1 LNKYHITSIIILVL
15 FVVLAIVISPLANNN
30 PGIVAKDTSAFL
42 KVNNSHV
49 NFLNKI
55 MVWLTE
61 YGREAFWI
69 MTVILLFIFAGLSG
83 KKTAIVLA
91 LAFVV
96 LIPIGTA
103 AKDLVQRPHPTIPE
117 SDFLLA
123 QDPNEYS
130 YPSGHATIVSAG
142 AAIALA
148 LFRDSKRKLAISLA
162 LTVEAAL
169 VCISRVYV
177 GGHYPLDVVGGI
189 LLGVGISFL
198 FVGATKQVEKITQ
211 TITRILKRR

>member
-1 LNKYHITSIIILVL
+1 MNKYHITSIIILAL
-15 FVVLAIVISPLANNN
+15 FVVLAILVSPLANNN
-30 PGIVAKDTSAFL
+30 PGIISKDTSAFL

-55 MVWLTE
+55 MIWLTE

-69 MTVILLFIFAGLSG
+69 MTIILLFILGGLSG
-83 KKTAIVLA
+83 KKTAIVLV
-91 LAFVV
+91 LAFIV

-103 AKDLVQRPHPTIPE
+103 AKDTVQRQHPTIPE
-117 SDFLLA
+117 ADFLLA
-123 QDPNEYS
+123 QDSKEYS

-148 LFRDSKRKLAISLA
+148 LFRDSKRKMAISLA
-162 LTVEAAL
+162 LAAEAIL

-211 TITRILKRR
+211 TITRILKR

>member
-1 LNKYHITSIIILVL
+1 MNKYHIASIVILGL
-15 FVVLAIVISPLANNN
+15 FVVLAIIISPLANNN
-30 PGIVAKDTSAFL
+30 PGIVAKDTSGFL

-55 MVWLTE
+55 MVLLTE

-69 MTVILLFIFAGLSG
+69 MTIILLFIFGGLSG
-83 KKTAIVLA
+83 KKTAIVLV
-91 LAFVV
+91 LAFIVI
-96 LIPIGTA
+96 IPTGFA

-123 QDPNEYS
+123 QDSEYS

-162 LTVEAAL
+162 LAIEAAL

>member
-1 LNKYHITSIIILVL
+1 LNKYHITSIIILAL
-15 FVVLAIVISPLANNN
+15 FVVLAILVSPLANNN
-30 PGIVAKDTSAFL
+30 PGIISKDTSAFL

-55 MVWLTE
+55 MIWLTE

-69 MTVILLFIFAGLSG
+69 MTIILLFILGGLSG
-83 KKTAIVLA
+83 KKTAIVLV
-91 LAFVV
+91 LAFIV

-103 AKDLVQRPHPTIPE
+103 AKDTVQRQHPTIPE
-117 SDFLLA
+117 ADFLLA
-123 QDPNEYS
+123 QDSKEYS

-148 LFRDSKRKLAISLA
+148 LFRDSKRKMAISLA
-162 LTVEAAL
+162 LAAEAIL

-211 TITRILKRR
+211 TITRILKR

>member
-1 LNKYHITSIIILVL
+1 M
-15 FVVLAIVISPLANNN
+15 FVVLAILVSPLANSN
-30 PGIVAKDTSAFL
+30 PDIVSKDMSAFL
-42 KVNNSHV
+42 KVNDSHV

-69 MTVILLFIFAGLSG
+69 MTVILLFILGGILG
-83 KKTAIVLA
+83 KKTAIVLV
-91 LAFVV
+91 LAFIV
-96 LIPIGTA
+96 LIPIGFA
-103 AKDLVQRPHPTIPE
+103 AKEIVQRPHPTIPE

-142 AAIALA
+142 AAIALS

-162 LTVEAAL
+162 LAIEAAL

-189 LLGVGISFL
+189 LLGVGVSFL
-198 FVGATKQVEKITQ
+198 FVGATKQVEKIIQ
-211 TITRILKRR
+211 SITRTLKRR

>member
-1 LNKYHITSIIILVL
+1 L
-15 FVVLAIVISPLANNN
+15 FVVLAILVSPLANNN
-30 PGIVAKDTSAFL
+30 PGIVTKDTSVFL

-69 MTVILLFIFAGLSG
+69 MAIILLFIFGGISG
-83 KKTAIVLA
+83 KKTAIVLVV
-91 LAFVV
+91 AFIV
-96 LIPIGTA
+96 LIPIGFV
-103 AKDLVQRPHPTIPE
+103 AKEVVHRTHPTIPE

-162 LTVEAAL
+162 LTAEAAL
-169 VCISRVYV
+169 VCISRIYV
-177 GGHYPLDVVGGI
+177 GGHYPLDVIGGI

-198 FVGATKQVEKITQ
+198 FIGATKQVEKITQ
-211 TITRILKRR
+211 SITRILKRK

>member
-1 LNKYHITSIIILVL
+1 M
-15 FVVLAIVISPLANNN
+15 FVVLAILVSPLANSN
-30 PGIVAKDTSAFL
+30 PDMVSKDMSAFL
-42 KVNNSHV
+42 KVNDSHV
-49 NFLNKI
+49 NFLNKM

-69 MTVILLFIFAGLSG
+69 MTVILLFIFGGILG
-83 KKTAIVLA
+83 KKTAIVLV
-91 LAFVV
+91 LAFIV
-96 LIPIGTA
+96 LIPIGFA
-103 AKDLVQRPHPTIPE
+103 AKEIVQRPHPTIPE

-142 AAIALA
+142 AAIALS

-162 LTVEAAL
+162 LTAEAAL

-211 TITRILKRR
+211 FITRTLKRR

>member
-1 LNKYHITSIIILVL
+1 L
-15 FVVLAIVISPLANNN
+15 FVVLSILVSPLANNN
-30 PGIVAKDTSAFL
+30 HSVIAKDTSAFL

-49 NFLNKI
+49 TFLNKI

-69 MTVILLFIFAGLSG
+69 MTVILLFIFGGMSG
-83 KKTAIVLA
+83 KKTAVVLVLA
-91 LAFVV
+91 FIV
-96 LIPIGTA
+96 LIPIGFA
-103 AKDLVQRPHPTIPE
+103 AKEIVQRPHPTIPE

-123 QDPNEYS
+123 QDSEYS

-162 LTVEAAL
+162 LATEAVL

-189 LLGVGISFL
+189 LLGVGVSFL
-198 FVGATKQVEKITQ
+198 FIGATKKVEKITQ
-211 TITRILKRR
+211 SITRILKRK

>member
-1 LNKYHITSIIILVL
+1 MLFVILAILV
-15 FVVLAIVISPLANNN
+15 SPLTSNNS
-30 PGIVAKDTSAFL
+30 ILTKDTSAFL
-42 KVNNSHV
+42 KVNDSHV

-55 MVWLTE
+55 MVLLTE

-69 MTVILLFIFAGLSG
+69 MTVILLFVFGGMSG
-83 KKTAIVLA
+83 KKTAIVLV
-91 LAFVV
+91 LAFIV
-96 LIPIGTA
+96 LIPIGFA
-103 AKDLVQRPHPTIPE
+103 AKDIVQRPHPTIPE

-123 QDPNEYS
+123 QDSEYS

-162 LTVEAAL
+162 LVLEAAL

-198 FVGATKQVEKITQ
+198 FIGATRQVEKIVQ
-211 TITRILKRR
+211 SITRILKRR

>member
-1 LNKYHITSIIILVL
+1 MAL
-15 FVVLAIVISPLANNN
+15 FVVLAILVSPLANNN
-30 PGIVAKDTSAFL
+30 QGIVAKDTSVLL

-49 NFLNKI
+49 SFLNNI
-55 MVWLTE
+55 MIWLTE

-69 MTVILLFIFAGLSG
+69 MTIILLFIFGGISG

-91 LAFVV
+91 LAFIV
-96 LIPIGTA
+96 LIPIGFA
-103 AKDLVQRPHPTIPE
+103 AKELVHRSHPTIPE

-162 LTVEAAL
+162 LTAEAIL

-198 FVGATKQVEKITQ
+198 FIGATKQVEKITQ
-211 TITRILKRR
+211 SITRTLRRK

>member
-1 LNKYHITSIIILVL
+1 MNKYYAASIIILAL
-15 FVVLAIVISPLANNN
+15 FVVLAFLVSPLANNN
-30 PGIVAKDTSAFL
+30 PGIVDKDTSAFL

-49 NFLNKI
+49 SFLNQF
-55 MVWLTE
+55 MVLLTE

-69 MTVILLFIFAGLSG
+69 AAIVLLFILGGLAG
-83 KKTAIVLA
+83 KKTAIVLV
-91 LAFVV
+91 LAFIV
-96 LIPIGTA
+96 LIPIGFA
-103 AKDLVQRPHPTIPE
+103 AKELVHRPHPSIPE
-117 SDFLLA
+117 NDFLLA

-142 AAIALA
+142 AAVALS

-162 LTVEAAL
+162 LTAEAAL

-198 FVGATKQVEKITQ
+198 FIGATKQVEKITQ
-211 TITRILKRR
+211 SLSRLLKRR

>member
-1 LNKYHITSIIILVL
+1 L
-15 FVVLAIVISPLANNN
+15 FVVLAILVSPLVNNN
-30 PGIVAKDTSAFL
+30 HSIVANDTSAFL
-42 KVNNSHV
+42 KVNDSHV
-49 NFLNKI
+49 TFLNKI

-69 MTVILLFIFAGLSG
+69 MTIILLFVFGGIVG
-83 KKTAIVLA
+83 KKTAIVLV
-91 LAFVV
+91 LAFIV
-96 LIPIGTA
+96 LIPIGFA
-103 AKDLVQRPHPTIPE
+103 AKEIVQRPHPTIPE

-142 AAIALA
+142 AAIALS

-162 LTVEAAL
+162 LAIEAAL

-211 TITRILKRR
+211 SITRTLKRR

>member
-1 LNKYHITSIIILVL
+1 L
-15 FVVLAIVISPLANNN
+15 FVVLAILVSPLANSN
-30 PGIVAKDTSAFL
+30 PDMVSKDMSAFL
-42 KVNNSHV
+42 KVNDSHV
-49 NFLNKI
+49 NFLNKM

-69 MTVILLFIFAGLSG
+69 MTVILLFIFGGILG
-83 KKTAIVLA
+83 KKTAIVLV
-91 LAFVV
+91 LAFIV
-96 LIPIGTA
+96 LIPIGFA
-103 AKDLVQRPHPTIPE
+103 AKEIVQRPHPTIPE

-142 AAIALA
+142 AAIALS

-162 LTVEAAL
+162 LAIEAAL

-177 GGHYPLDVVGGI
+177 GGHYPLDVIGGI

-211 TITRILKRR
+211 SIIRTLKRR

>member
-1 LNKYHITSIIILVL
+1 MSKYHISSIIILAL
-15 FVVLAIVISPLANNN
+15 FVVLAILVSPLASNN
-30 PGIVAKDTSAFL
+30 PGMVDKDMSAFL

-69 MTVILLFIFAGLSG
+69 ITVILLFVFGGMSG
-83 KKTAIVLA
+83 KKTAVVLVLA
-91 LAFVV
+91 FIV
-96 LIPIGTA
+96 LIPIGFA
-103 AKDLVQRPHPTIPE
+103 AKEIVHRPHPAIPE

-123 QDPNEYS
+123 QDSEYS

-162 LTVEAAL
+162 LTAEAAL

-189 LLGVGISFL
+189 LLGVGVSFL
-198 FVGATKQVEKITQ
+198 FIGATKKVEKITQ
-211 TITRILKRR
+211 SITRILKRK

>member
-1 LNKYHITSIIILVL
+1 L
-15 FVVLAIVISPLANNN
+15 FVVLAILVSPLANNN
-30 PGIVAKDTSAFL
+30 PGIVAKDTSIFL
-42 KVNNSHV
+42 EINNSHV

-69 MTVILLFIFAGLSG
+69 MTIILLFIFGGIAG
-83 KKTAIVLA
+83 KKTAIVLV
-91 LAFVV
+91 LAFIV
-96 LIPIGTA
+96 LIPTGFV
-103 AKDLVQRPHPTIPE
+103 AKELVHRPHPTIPE

-162 LTVEAAL
+162 LTAEATL

-198 FVGATKQVEKITQ
+198 FIGATKQVEKITQ
-211 TITRILKRR
+211 SIARTLKRR

>member
-1 LNKYHITSIIILVL
+1 LNKYQATSIIILAL
-15 FVVLAIVISPLANNN
+15 FVVLAMLVSPLANNN
-30 PGIVAKDTSAFL
+30 PSIVRKDTSAFL

-49 NFLNKI
+49 DFLNKF

-69 MTVILLFIFAGLSG
+69 MTVVLLFIFGGISG
-83 KKTAIVLA
+83 KKTAIVLV
-91 LAFVV
+91 LVFIV
-96 LIPIGTA
+96 LIPIGFA
-103 AKDLVQRPHPTIPE
+103 AKEIVHRPHPTIPE

-142 AAIALA
+142 AAVALS
-148 LFRDSKRKLAISLA
+148 LFCDSKRKLAISLA
-162 LTVEAAL
+162 LAAEAAL

-189 LLGVGISFL
+189 LLGVGVSFL
-198 FVGATKQVEKITQ
+198 FVAATKQVEKITQ
-211 TITRILKRR
+211 SIIRVLRRR

>member
-1 LNKYHITSIIILVL
+1 M
-15 FVVLAIVISPLANNN
+15 FVVLSILVSPLANNN
-30 PGIVAKDTSAFL
+30 HSVIAKDTSAFL

-49 NFLNKI
+49 TFLNKI

-69 MTVILLFIFAGLSG
+69 MTVILLFIFGGMSG
-83 KKTAIVLA
+83 KKTSVFLL
-91 LAFVV
+91 LAFIV
-96 LIPIGTA
+96 LIPIGFA
-103 AKDLVQRPHPTIPE
+103 AKEIVQRPHPTIPE

-123 QDPNEYS
+123 QDSEYS

-162 LTVEAAL
+162 LTAEAAL

-189 LLGVGISFL
+189 LLGVGVSFL
-198 FVGATKQVEKITQ
+198 FIGATKKVEKITQ
-211 TITRILKRR
+211 SITRILKRK

>member
-1 LNKYHITSIIILVL
+1 LAL
-15 FVVLAIVISPLANNN
+15 FVVLAALVSPLANNN
-30 PGIVAKDTSAFL
+30 PGIVSKDTSAFL

-49 NFLNKI
+49 HFLNKF

-61 YGREAFWI
+61 YGREAFWAI
-69 MTVILLFIFAGLSG
+69 TIILLFIFGGLSG
-83 KKTAIVLA
+83 KKTAIVLV
-91 LAFVV
+91 LAFIV
-96 LIPIGTA
+96 LIPIGFA
-103 AKDLVQRPHPTIPE
+103 AKEIVHRPHPTIPE

-142 AAIALA
+142 AAVALS

-162 LTVEAAL
+162 LAAEAAL

-177 GGHYPLDVVGGI
+177 GGHYPLDVLGGI
-189 LLGVGISFL
+189 LLGVGISFI
-198 FVGATKQVEKITQ
+198 FIGATKQIEKMVQ
-211 TITRILKRR
+211 SVTRVLKRR

>member
-1 LNKYHITSIIILVL
+1 LNKYHIASIIILAL

-30 PGIVAKDTSAFL
+30 PGIVAKDTSTFL

-49 NFLNKI
+49 TFLNKI

-69 MTVILLFIFAGLSG
+69 MTIVLLFIFGGMSG
-83 KKTAIVLA
+83 KKTAIVLV
-91 LAFVV
+91 LAFIV

-103 AKDLVQRPHPTIPE
+103 AKEIVHRPHPTIPE

-162 LTVEAAL
+162 LAIEAAL

-198 FVGATKQVEKITQ
+198 FVGATRQVEKITQ
-211 TITRILKRR
+211 SITRTLKRR

>member
-1 LNKYHITSIIILVL
+1 LSRYHISSIIILAL
-15 FVVLAIVISPLANNN
+15 FVVLAILVSPLANNN
-30 PGIVAKDTSAFL
+30 HSIVSKDTSAFL

-69 MTVILLFIFAGLSG
+69 MTVILLFIFGGMSG
-83 KKTAIVLA
+83 KKTAVVLVLA
-91 LAFVV
+91 FIV
-96 LIPIGTA
+96 LIPIGFA
-103 AKDLVQRPHPTIPE
+103 AKEIVQRPHPTIPE

-123 QDPNEYS
+123 QDSEYS

-162 LTVEAAL
+162 LTAEAAL

-189 LLGVGISFL
+189 LLGVGVSFL
-198 FVGATKQVEKITQ
+198 FIGATKKVEKITQ
-211 TITRILKRR
+211 SITRILKRK

>member
-1 LNKYHITSIIILVL
+1 MNKYQATSIIILAL
-15 FVVLAIVISPLANNN
+15 FVVLAALVSPLANNN
-30 PGIVAKDTSAFL
+30 PSIIAKDTSAFL

-49 NFLNKI
+49 HFLNKF

-69 MTVILLFIFAGLSG
+69 MTIILLFIFGGLSG
-83 KKTAIVLA
+83 KKTAIVLV
-91 LAFVV
+91 LAFIV
-96 LIPIGTA
+96 LIPIGFA
-103 AKDLVQRPHPTIPE
+103 AKEIVHRPHPTIPE

-123 QDPNEYS
+123 QEPNDYS

-142 AAIALA
+142 AAVALS

-162 LTVEAAL
+162 LAAEAAL

-189 LLGVGISFL
+189 LLGVGVSFL
-198 FVGATKQVEKITQ
+198 FVAATKQIEKIVQ
-211 TITRILKRR
+211 SVTRVLKRR

>member
-1 LNKYHITSIIILVL
+1 MSKYHISSIIILAL
-15 FVVLAIVISPLANNN
+15 FVVLAILVSPLASNN
-30 PGIVAKDTSAFL
+30 PGMVTKDTSAFL

-69 MTVILLFIFAGLSG
+69 MTVILLFIFGGMSG
-83 KKTAIVLA
+83 KKTAVVLVLA
-91 LAFVV
+91 FIV
-96 LIPIGTA
+96 LIPIGFA
-103 AKDLVQRPHPTIPE
+103 AKEIVQRPHPTIPE
-117 SDFLLA
+117 SDLILA
-123 QDPNEYS
+123 QDSEYS

-162 LTVEAAL
+162 LTAEAAL

-198 FVGATKQVEKITQ
+198 FIGATKQVEKITQ
-211 TITRILKRR
+211 SITRILKRK

>member
-1 LNKYHITSIIILVL
+1 LNKYHITSIIILAL
-15 FVVLAIVISPLANNN
+15 FGVLAILVSPLANSN
-30 PGIVAKDTSAFL
+30 PDIVSKDTSAFL
-42 KVNNSHV
+42 KVNDSHV
-49 NFLNKI
+49 NFLNKG

-69 MTVILLFIFAGLSG
+69 MTIILLFIFGGTLG
-83 KKTAIVLA
+83 KKTAIVLV
-91 LAFVV
+91 LAFIV
-96 LIPIGTA
+96 LIPIGFA

-142 AAIALA
+142 AAIALS
-148 LFRDSKRKLAISLA
+148 LFRDSKRKQAISLA
-162 LTVEAAL
+162 LAAEAAL

-211 TITRILKRR
+211 SIIRALKRK

>member
-1 LNKYHITSIIILVL
+1 MAL
-15 FVVLAIVISPLANNN
+15 FIVLAVLVSPLANNN
-30 PGIVAKDTSAFL
+30 PSIISKDTSAFL

-49 NFLNKI
+49 SFLNQF

-61 YGREAFWI
+61 YGREAFWVI
-69 MTVILLFIFAGLSG
+69 TIILLFMLGGMAG
-83 KKTAIVLA
+83 KKTAIVLV
-91 LAFVV
+91 LAFIV
-96 LIPIGTA
+96 LIPIGFA
-103 AKDLVQRPHPTIPE
+103 AKEFVHRPHPVIPE

-130 YPSGHATIVSAG
+130 YPSGHVTIVSAG
-142 AAIALA
+142 AAIALS
-148 LFRDSKRKLAISLA
+148 LFRDSKRKLAISIALA
-162 LTVEAAL
+162 VEAAL

-198 FVGATKQVEKITQ
+198 FIGATKQVEKIMQ
-211 TITRILKRR
+211 SLGRILKRR

>member
-1 LNKYHITSIIILVL
+1 LNRYHAVSIIILVL
-15 FVVLAIVISPLANNN
+15 FAVLAILVSPLANNN
-30 PGIVAKDTSAFL
+30 HDIVSKDTLAFL
-42 KVNNSHV
+42 KVNDSHV
-49 NFLNKI
+49 NFLNKL

-69 MTVILLFIFAGLSG
+69 MTIILLFVFGGLAG
-83 KKTAIVLA
+83 KKTAIVLV
-91 LAFVV
+91 LAFIV
-96 LIPIGTA
+96 ITPIGFA
-103 AKDLVQRPHPTIPE
+103 AKDIIQRPHPAIPE

-123 QDPNEYS
+123 QDSEYS

-148 LFRDSKRKLAISLA
+148 LFRDSKRKLAVSLA
-162 LTVEAAL
+162 LTAEAAL

-177 GGHYPLDVVGGI
+177 GGHYPLDVLGGI

-198 FVGATKQVEKITQ
+198 FIGATKQVEKITQ
-211 TITRILKRR
+211 SITRRLKRR

>member
-1 LNKYHITSIIILVL
+1 LNKYHATSIIILAL
-15 FVVLAIVISPLANNN
+15 FVVLAILVSPLANNN
-30 PGIVAKDTSAFL
+30 QGIVTKDASVLL
-42 KVNNSHV
+42 KINNSHV
-49 NFLNKI
+49 SFLNNI
-55 MVWLTE
+55 MIWLTE

-69 MTVILLFIFAGLSG
+69 VTIILLFIFGGISG

-91 LAFVV
+91 LAFIV
-96 LIPIGTA
+96 LIPIGFA
-103 AKDLVQRPHPTIPE
+103 AKELVHRPHPTIPE

-148 LFRDSKRKLAISLA
+148 LFNDSKRKLAISLA
-162 LTVEAAL
+162 LTAEAIL

-198 FVGATKQVEKITQ
+198 FIGATKQVEKITQ
-211 TITRILKRR
+211 SITRTLRRK

>member
-1 LNKYHITSIIILVL
+1 MNKYHITSIVILAL
-15 FVVLAIVISPLANNN
+15 FVILAVLVSPLANNN
-30 PGIVAKDTSAFL
+30 PEIIAKDTSVFL

-49 NFLNKI
+49 SFLDKF

-69 MTVILLFIFAGLSG
+69 ATIILLFIFGGWSG
-83 KKTAIVLA
+83 KKTAIVLV
-91 LAFVV
+91 LAFIVI
-96 LIPIGTA
+96 IPIGFI
-103 AKDLVQRPHPTIPE
+103 AKEIVQRPHPVIPE

-142 AAIALA
+142 AAVALS
-148 LFRDSKRKLAISLA
+148 LFRDSRIKTGISLA
-162 LTVEAAL
+162 LAAEAVL

-198 FVGATKQVEKITQ
+198 FIGATKQVEKITQ
-211 TITRILKRR
+211 SLGRILKRR

>member
-1 LNKYHITSIIILVL
+1 VNKYHISSIIILAL
-15 FVVLAIVISPLANNN
+15 FVVLSILVSPLASNNHSV
-30 PGIVAKDTSAFL
+30 IAKDTSVFL

-49 NFLNKI
+49 TFLNKI

-61 YGREAFWI
+61 YGRETFWI
-69 MTVILLFIFAGLSG
+69 MTIILLFAFGSISG
-83 KKTAIVLA
+83 KKAAIVLVI
-91 LAFVV
+91 AFIVI
-96 LIPIGTA
+96 IPIGYA
-103 AKDLVQRPHPTIPE
+103 AKDLVQRERPAISE
-117 SDFLLA
+117 SDIILA
-123 QDPNEYS
+123 QDSDYS

-162 LTVEAAL
+162 LTAEAAL

-198 FVGATKQVEKITQ
+198 FIGATKQVEKITQ
-211 TITRILKRR
+211 SITRILKRK

>member
-1 LNKYHITSIIILVL
+1 M
-15 FVVLAIVISPLANNN
+15 FVVLAILVSPLVNSN
-30 PGIVAKDTSAFL
+30 PGLGASDTSAFL
-42 KVNNSHV
+42 KVNDSHV

-55 MVWLTE
+55 MIWLTE

-69 MTVILLFIFAGLSG
+69 MTIILLFILGGILG
-83 KKTAIVLA
+83 KKTAVVLVLA
-91 LAFVV
+91 FIV
-96 LIPIGTA
+96 LIPIGFA
-103 AKDLVQRPHPTIPE
+103 AKEIVHRPHPAIPE

-142 AAIALA
+142 AAIALS

-162 LTVEAAL
+162 LTAEAAL

-211 TITRILKRR
+211 FITRTLKRR

>member
-1 LNKYHITSIIILVL
+1 LNKYHITSIIILAL
-15 FVVLAIVISPLANNN
+15 FVVLAALVSPLANNN
-30 PGIVAKDTSAFL
+30 PSIVSKDTSAFL

-49 NFLNKI
+49 HFLDKF

-69 MTVILLFIFAGLSG
+69 ITIILLFIFGGLSG
-83 KKTAIVLA
+83 KKTAIVLV
-91 LAFVV
+91 LAFIV
-96 LIPIGTA
+96 LIPIGFA
-103 AKDLVQRPHPTIPE
+103 AKEIVHRPHPAIPE

-123 QDPNEYS
+123 QDPNDYS

-142 AAIALA
+142 AAVALS

-162 LTVEAAL
+162 LATEAAL

-189 LLGVGISFL
+189 LLGVGVSFL
-198 FVGATKQVEKITQ
+198 FVAATKQVEKIMQ
-211 TITRILKRR
+211 SITRILKRR

>member
-1 LNKYHITSIIILVL
+1 L
-15 FVVLAIVISPLANNN
+15 FVVLAILVSPLANNN
-30 PGIVAKDTSAFL
+30 HSIIAKDTSAFL

-69 MTVILLFIFAGLSG
+69 MTVILLFIFGGMSG
-83 KKTAIVLA
+83 KKTAVVLVLA
-91 LAFVV
+91 FIV
-96 LIPIGTA
+96 LIPIGFV
-103 AKDLVQRPHPTIPE
+103 AKEIVQRPHPTIPE
-117 SDFLLA
+117 SNFLLA
-123 QDPNEYS
+123 QDSEYS

-142 AAIALA
+142 AAIALS

-162 LTVEAAL
+162 LATEAAL

-189 LLGVGISFL
+189 LLGVGVSFL
-198 FVGATKQVEKITQ
+198 FIGATKKVEKIMQ
-211 TITRILKRR
+211 SIARILKRK

>member
-1 LNKYHITSIIILVL
+1 MNKYHATSIIILAL
-15 FVVLAIVISPLANNN
+15 FVVLAVLVSPLANNN
-30 PGIVAKDTSAFL
+30 PGIVSKDTSAFL

-49 NFLNKI
+49 HFLNKF

-61 YGREAFWI
+61 YGREAFWAI
-69 MTVILLFIFAGLSG
+69 TIILLFIFGGLSG
-83 KKTAIVLA
+83 KKTAIVLV
-91 LAFVV
+91 LAFIV
-96 LIPIGTA
+96 LIPIGYAT
-103 AKDLVQRPHPTIPE
+103 KDIVHRPHPTIPE

-142 AAIALA
+142 AAVALS

-162 LTVEAAL
+162 LAAEAAL

-189 LLGVGISFL
+189 LLGVGVSFL
-198 FVGATKQVEKITQ
+198 FVAATKQVEKITQ
-211 TITRILKRR
+211 SITRILKRR

>member
-1 LNKYHITSIIILVL
+1 LNKYHITSIIILAL
-15 FVVLAIVISPLANNN
+15 FVVLAILVSPLANSN
-30 PGIVAKDTSAFL
+30 PDMVAKDTSAFL
-42 KVNNSHV
+42 KVNDSHV

-69 MTVILLFIFAGLSG
+69 MTIILLFILGGTLG
-83 KKTAIVLA
+83 KKTAIVLV
-91 LAFVV
+91 LAFIV
-96 LIPIGTA
+96 LIPIGFA
-103 AKDLVQRPHPTIPE
+103 AKEIVQRPHPTIPE

-162 LTVEAAL
+162 LATEAAL

-198 FVGATKQVEKITQ
+198 FVGATKQVEKIIQ
-211 TITRILKRR
+211 SITRTLKRR